1 MFSPRKEMRW
11 LSDVIKVLA
20 NTTVG
25 VILQHINVSNQH
37 ATKLK
42 LTQCYM
48 TIVSQQKKFFN
59 WYSHYLQL
67 VFFSGFTMSL
77 TLTNLPIKRWEVDTP
92 ARIKKKKSNAFGEK

>member
-48 TIVSQQKKFFN
+48 TIVSQQKFFLIGTAIICS
-59 WYSHYLQL
+59 WFSFL
-67 VFFSGFTMSL
+67 VSL
-77 TLTNLPIKRWEVDTP
+77 CHWHSQICQSR
-92 ARIKKKKSNAFGEK
+92 GEK